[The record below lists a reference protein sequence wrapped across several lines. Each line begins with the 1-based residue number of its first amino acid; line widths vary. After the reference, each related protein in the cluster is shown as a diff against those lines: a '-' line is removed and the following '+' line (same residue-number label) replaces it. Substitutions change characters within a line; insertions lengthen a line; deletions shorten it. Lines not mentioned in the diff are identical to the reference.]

1 MEEITPIQ
9 FRRRVGGK
17 NRGGTRKVDEIF
29 EVPTYELFLDETCRG
44 KNGKSGR

>member
-17 NRGGTRKVDEIF
+17 NRGGTRKVDEMKEAFTKKII
-29 EVPTYELFLDETCRG
+29 LDETRRG
-44 KNGKSGR
+44 KNGESG